1 MYKIIASTTLITLTA
16 FAPGLHFVRAGQP
29 QEVVAD
35 QKAVLEVVQRFDT
48 AWNRADAEAVAALFA
63 PDGEFVSPSGAIT
76 SARAEIKNLLAG
88 EFQDRLQGTTLTTK
102 VDATKFIKQD
112 AALAKGT
119 FTLRGID
126 LFLGFETSVSGAF
139 IFRIQKTEGRW
150 MIEKGYILHN

>member
-1 MYKIIASTTLITLTA
+1 MYKIIALTMLITLAA
-16 FAPGLHFVRAGQP
+16 FAAGLQFVRGGQP
-29 QEVVAD
+29 QGAMTDHE
-35 QKAVLEVVQRFDT
+35 AVLEVVQTFDT

-88 EFQDRLQGTTLTTK
+88 EFQERLQGTTLTTK

-119 FTLRGID
+119 FTLKGID
-126 LFLGFETSVSGAF
+126 LFLGLETSISGAF
-139 IFRIQKTEGRW
+139 IFRIQKTDGRW